1 MIGAAPVAGPLQDE
15 PVALPRSASWIM
27 RAGEHPARLH
37 RILLS
42 WPEAP
47 VPSGGYPVLFLADG
61 GAAFPT
67 AAEIAR
73 LRTGRGAKDVGPGLV
88 VGLGHA
94 GEGPYDRAAR
104 TRDYTPS
111 FPAAPAGTGGAD
123 AFLDFILGDL
133 LPELERRF
141 PVDRARLALFGH
153 SFGGLLAL
161 YAFLSRPG
169 LFHRVAA
176 ASPSLWFAEGAPME
190 MARRFAAAPPP
201 AGAGSSLLLTVG
213 GLEEADDGTPRG
225 PVRVAR
231 RMVTRA
237 RDLATILRGGGVS
250 VDFTEF
256 PGENHGSVL
265 PAALSRAV
273 PFALPPALPEAG
285 APQ

>member
-1 MIGAAPVAGPLQDE
+1 MTGAAPIPGPPFGA
-15 PVALPRSASWIM
+15 PVALPRTASWD
-27 RAGEHPARLH
+27 AGAH

-47 VPSGGYPVLFLADG
+47 PPPGGYPVLFLADG
-61 GAAFPT
+61 AATFPT

-104 TRDYTPS
+104 ARDYTPS
-111 FPAAPAGTGGAD
+111 FPAAPAGSGGAD
-123 AFLDFILGDL
+123 AFLDLLLGEILPG
-133 LPELERRF
+133 LERQF
-141 PVDRARLALFGH
+141 PVDRAGLALFGH

-169 LFHRVAA
+169 LFRRVAA
-176 ASPSLWFAEGAPME
+176 ASPSLWFAQGAAME
-190 MARRFAAAPPP
+190 VARRFAAEPPP
-201 AGAGSSLLLTVG
+201 AAAGSALLLTAG

-225 PVRVAR
+225 PLRVAR
-231 RMVTRA
+231 RMVSRA
-237 RDLATILRGGGVS
+237 REVAVSLRDAGVS

-273 PFALPPALPEAG
+273 PFALPPAPPPAG
-285 APQ
+285 APA